1 MILHLFEVRENVAL
15 PTTEALLVSP
25 YKEIWERD
33 TTQDKEQAIKEFT
46 YVELCCSLK
55 KANPFAGYDESERYT
70 RVSENVFPDN
80 PNYVP
85 DELVQRAMVQYKK
98 FQTEAS
104 PSMSFYESVVISV
117 KKLQNFLNTVDL
129 RERSKMGM
137 AVYKPTDISK
147 AASDAVNVL
156 NNLTT
161 LKEKVQQE
169 LFEASKTKSQRTIGA
184 FEN

>member
-1 MILHLFEVRENVAL
+1 MILHLFEVRDNVAL
-15 PTTEALLVSP
+15 PTTEALIISP

-33 TTQDKEQAIKEFT
+33 TSEKKEQAIKEFT
-46 YVELCCSLK
+46 YIELCCSLK
-55 KANPFAGYDESERYT
+55 KANPFAGYNEDERYS
-70 RVSENVFPDN
+70 RVAENVFPDT
-80 PNYVP
+80 PDYVP
-85 DELVQRAMVQYKK
+85 DTLVQKGIEQYKK

-104 PSMSFYESVVISV
+104 PSMAFYESVVVAV
-117 KKLQNFLNTVDL
+117 KKLQNFLNNVDL

-156 NNLTT
+156 ANLTT